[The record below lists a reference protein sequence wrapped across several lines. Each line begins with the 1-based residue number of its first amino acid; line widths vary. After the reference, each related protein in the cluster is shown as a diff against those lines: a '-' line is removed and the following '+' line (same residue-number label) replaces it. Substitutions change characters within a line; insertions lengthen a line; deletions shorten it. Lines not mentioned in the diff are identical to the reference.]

1 MCFALHGSHSAQI
14 KPYLWCEVDKSCLSV
29 GRFFCRKH
37 WNSEY
42 VSSVWQRYM
51 LLAMKQPAAKHAP
64 VAVLMLVKMYQAGNP
79 MRRFAI

>member
-1 MCFALHGSHSAQI
+1 
-14 KPYLWCEVDKSCLSV
+14 
-29 GRFFCRKH
+29 
-37 WNSEY
+37 
-42 VSSVWQRYM
+42 M